1 MASRKVALVTGTSR
15 GIGRGLVDRFLS
27 DGYRVAG
34 CSRGE
39 APQVDGDYEH
49 VRLDVSD
56 ESAVRRWIADVARSH
71 QRIDVVVNNA
81 GVSAAVPSLITSGSV
96 AEEVMRI
103 NFLGTFLVSREAAK
117 VMIRHRFGRV
127 INIASVACAI
137 HMEGASVYAASK
149 SAVIEYSKVLARELA
164 ERNVTVNVVAP
175 SLVETEMLE
184 KLGEEG
190 RERYRRVLTLKRNC
204 TVEEVGHAVSF
215 LASPLSGC
223 LTGQVLYLGLVA

>member
-39 APQVDGDYEH
+39 VPQVDGDYEH

-96 AEEVMRI
+96 ARRSCAS
-103 NFLGTFLVSREAAK
+103 TFW
-117 VMIRHRFGRV
+117 
-127 INIASVACAI
+127 
-137 HMEGASVYAASK
+137 
-149 SAVIEYSKVLARELA
+149 AR
-164 ERNVTVNVVAP
+164 
-175 SLVETEMLE
+175 SW
-184 KLGEEG
+184 
-190 RERYRRVLTLKRNC
+190 
-204 TVEEVGHAVSF
+204 
-215 LASPLSGC
+215 
-223 LTGQVLYLGLVA
+223 